1 MIKLINLLKKD
12 ILLLISAILAIL
24 SSFFI
29 APDKE
34 YLSYINFPVLVLLF
48 CLMIVVA
55 GLEKSG
61 VFSWLKKALSNRI
74 KTEKSM
80 VFSLC
85 MLCFFSSAL
94 ITNDVSL
101 ITFVPFSISIL
112 KKQKPSTII
121 FCVVME
127 TISANLGSL
136 ITPIGNPQNLYLY
149 TYFNTSLIDFFKI
162 TLPLGLIC
170 FLMICACFIF
180 YRNRAISFDNKD
192 EYICIDIRNL
202 LIFSFLF
209 LLSILSVLKII
220 SCYIT
225 FLVVLFFTLV
235 ADRKLF
241 KQADYQLLITF
252 VFFFIFAGNVS
263 RISVIYEFITKIL
276 LKREVLVSA
285 LISQVVSNVPAAAM
299 LSAFTDDARSL
310 ILGTNIGGL
319 GTVIASMA
327 SLISYRFIAKEN
339 SISKV
344 RYMLTFTVYNVA
356 MLIVLLL
363 IFK

>member
-1 MIKLINLLKKD
+1 M
-12 ILLLISAILAIL
+12 
-24 SSFFI
+24 
-29 APDKE
+29 
-34 YLSYINFPVLVLLF
+34 
-48 CLMIVVA
+48 
-55 GLEKSG
+55 
-61 VFSWLKKALSNRI
+61 
-74 KTEKSM
+74 
-80 VFSLC
+80 
-85 MLCFFSSAL
+85 
-94 ITNDVSL
+94 
-101 ITFVPFSISIL
+101 
-112 KKQKPSTII
+112 
-121 FCVVME
+121 
-127 TISANLGSL
+127 
-136 ITPIGNPQNLYLY
+136 
-149 TYFNTSLIDFFKI
+149 
-162 TLPLGLIC
+162 
-170 FLMICACFIF
+170 
-180 YRNRAISFDNKD
+180 
-192 EYICIDIRNL
+192 
-202 LIFSFLF
+202 
-209 LLSILSVLKII
+209 
-220 SCYIT
+220 
-225 FLVVLFFTLV
+225 LFFTLV